1 MNEIQKKLI
10 EITSKAL
17 NVEEDK
23 VTLDSD
29 FVRDLGAD
37 SLDRVELVMAIE
49 AAFKIEIPEDDSSM
63 ILTVNDAIKYIE
75 KKSQEQSGVKQKE
88 NEQS

>member
-23 VTLDSD
+23 ITLESD

-49 AAFKIEIPEDDSSM
+49 AAFKIEIPEDDSST
-63 ILTVNDAIKYIE
+63 ILTINDAIKYVE
-75 KKSQEQSGVKQKE
+75 KKSQSENSTNQVE
-88 NEQS
+88 NE